1 MNKIILVIKRE
12 YLSRVQKKSFIV
24 MTILGPILMAALFIV
39 PIYLSQM
46 SDEVKKVDILDETGW
61 FINKFEN
68 SERFNFEYV
77 FTDLETAKTAMMAKK
92 GYSLLYI
99 PRPEVSVPASAM
111 IFSEKQASID
121 LKGYIKSVMGKEVRT
136 RNWAQKSSG
145 KLKNQTLTSMPAQAI
160 PLPGKAL

>member
-77 FTDLETAKTAMMAKK
+77 FTDLETAKTAMMAKRVTPSFTFP
-92 GYSLLYI
+92 G
-99 PRPEVSVPASAM
+99 
-111 IFSEKQASID
+111 
-121 LKGYIKSVMGKEVRT
+121 LK
-136 RNWAQKSSG
+136 
-145 KLKNQTLTSMPAQAI
+145 
-160 PLPGKAL
+160 